1 MQMWHQL
8 STNFVAIDQHWL
20 LLMIVNQFTWTEI
33 STHDESLN
41 QVFPTQLTLNMSTPN
56 HDCYFLTWEMTC
68 TRLIPYVGCHRT
80 LCWHLIYMFYM
91 VSRSRRWQRPQQRIS
106 CNVNPESSIC
116 GADDQAESPLAD
128 SRPASHRKL
137 CQPLQL
143 RHPPGPDPIPSCSVH
158 CANTF
163 LSIIECEFI
172 HTGDAT
178 QGDVRAVNTPIQLNS
193 MHNSVNNTQTFW

>member
-1 MQMWHQL
+1 MMSR
-8 STNFVAIDQHWL
+8 STKYSLPNSLWTWAHPI
-20 LLMIVNQFTWTEI
+20 MIVTSWQKRWLAPDWYHKT
-33 STHDESLN
+33 
-41 QVFPTQLTLNMSTPN
+41 
-56 HDCYFLTWEMTC
+56 
-68 TRLIPYVGCHRT
+68 VGCHRT
-80 LCWHLIYMFYM
+80 LCWHLILYIVYGFKK
-91 VSRSRRWQRPQQRIS
+91 SPLTKTQQRIS
-106 CNVNPESSIC
+106 CKVNPESSIC

-128 SRPASHRKL
+128 NRSASHHKL

-178 QGDVRAVNTPIQLNS
+178 QGDVRHTNPTEFNAQFN
-193 MHNSVNNTQTFW
+193 